1 MNPVDAFMR
10 KMKTQRTHQK
20 ICVPKFDQHLLNFFL
35 HLHEV
40 GGAVSIVGAG
50 LGLDVLAVVGAVDD
64 DVHAGDLGG
73 CVLGAVG
80 VQRERAAGEV
90 GVQIKH
96 TIMS

>member
-1 MNPVDAFMR
+1 V
-10 KMKTQRTHQK
+10 
-20 ICVPKFDQHLLNFFL
+20 
-35 HLHEV
+35 
-40 GGAVSIVGAG
+40 GAVSIVGAG

-73 CVLGAVG
+73 CVLGAIG

-96 TIMS
+96 PIMS